1 MSISEAQLDTW
12 AKPGNQVQ
20 SANTYGTIK
29 PIIENKD
36 SPYSGRDI
44 SSYLQGS
51 YGNDTNV
58 FGLEADVDIVLQSG
72 ALYYPDL
79 HKLSPEQKALY
90 EQGRSGASYSVEQ
103 FKVDVTGW
111 LQKQF
116 PGQVDPGAKAITIKG
131 TENRRKADV
140 LACCDYYRFFTFF
153 GFSDPRT
160 RIEKGVCFKLPDGK
174 LIGNFPKQHRENCI
188 TKQAETK
195 NYFKP
200 MVRIVKNMRNRMKAA
215 GVIGDGIAPS
225 YYLEGLLWNV
235 PNHLYGHSY
244 ERTFLEFYHWTKNAQ
259 KDQLV
264 CANQQ
269 AWLLRKNEATSWDP
283 DKFATFFQALGD
295 YWDAGV

>member
-29 PIIENKD
+29 PIIENRD

-44 SSYLQGS
+44 SSHLQGS

-72 ALYYPDL
+72 AVYYPDL

-111 LQKQF
+111 LRKQF

-153 GFSDPRT
+153 GFGDPRT
-160 RIEKGVCFKLPDGK
+160 RIEKGVCASS
-174 LIGNFPKQHRENCI
+174 C
-188 TKQAETK
+188 
-195 NYFKP
+195 
-200 MVRIVKNMRNRMKAA
+200 
-215 GVIGDGIAPS
+215 
-225 YYLEGLLWNV
+225 
-235 PNHLYGHSY
+235 
-244 ERTFLEFYHWTKNAQ
+244 RTESSS
-259 KDQLV
+259 
-264 CANQQ
+264 
-269 AWLLRKNEATSWDP
+269 ATSRSSIERIASPSRQRPKTTSSRWCGSSRTC
-283 DKFATFFQALGD
+283 AIG
-295 YWDAGV
+295 